1 MRSSSNPRPVNQR
14 IIARDPARKPSVLVI
29 EDDPDIVEVVRF
41 NLEREGFRVH
51 DARDGERGLDQAR
64 RSAPDLILL
73 DLMLPG
79 IDGLEVC
86 RRLRTSDETR
96 AVPVVVLTAKSEEAD
111 VVVGLEMGADDYLT
125 KPFSP
130 RELVARARA
139 VLRRVSRAEERGGR
153 TRIELHDLVLDSTRF
168 EALNRGEIVPLTR
181 AEFRLLWALAQRPG
195 RVYSRG
201 ELADEIT
208 AGESLIID
216 RNVDV
221 HVSSIRRKLGE
232 AGKVIATVRGVGYK
246 CID

>member
-1 MRSSSNPRPVNQR
+1 MKTILVVDDEPK
-14 IIARDPARKPSVLVI
+14 IAALARDYLEHAGFA
-29 EDDPDIVEVVRF
+29 VVT
-41 NLEREGFRVH
+41 
-51 DARDGERGLDQAR
+51 AADG
-64 RSAPDLILL
+64 RSALDAVGRTRPDLVVI
-73 DLMLPG
+73 DLGLPE
-79 IDGLEVC
+79 IDGLDV
-86 RRLRTSDETR
+86 TR
-96 AVPVVVLTAKSEEAD
+96 AIRRDSTLPIVMLTARDDEIDKLL
-111 VVVGLEMGADDYLT
+111 GLELGADDYLT

-139 VLRRVSRAEERGGR
+139 VLRRVSRTEERGGR

-168 EALNRGEIVPLTR
+168 EALNKGALVPLTR

-221 HVSSIRRKLGE
+221 HVSSIRKKLGD

>member
-1 MRSSSNPRPVNQR
+1 
-14 IIARDPARKPSVLVI
+14 VLVI
-29 EDDPDIVEVVRF
+29 EDDPDIVEVVRY
-41 NLEREGFRVH
+41 NLEREGFRVL

-64 RSAPDLILL
+64 RAEPDLILL

-86 RRLRTSDETR
+86 RRLRAADETR
-96 AVPVVVLTAKSEEAD
+96 AVPVVILTAKSEEAD

-130 RELVARARA
+130 RELVARVRA
-139 VLRRVSRAEERGGR
+139 VLRRVNRAGERGGK
-153 TRIELHDLVLDSTRF
+153 TRIEIHDLVLDSTRF
-168 EALNRGEIVPLTR
+168 EALHQDELVPLTR
-181 AEFRLLWALAQRPG
+181 AEFRLLWALVQRPG
-195 RVYSRG
+195 RVYSRS

-221 HVSSIRRKLGE
+221 HVSSIRKKLGV

-246 CID
+246 CVD